1 MGWGLLI
8 FYVTNVTNETNVI
21 NVHFVGFSNKDC
33 WIFQQLFPAQKRYLC
48 TEFQSA
54 LNTAYPKTACA
65 KSYAH
70 RNYARNACPGT
81 QASPPAK
88 KIRPPVIIGRT

>member
-1 MGWGLLI
+1 MGGGLLI
-8 FYVTNVTNETNVI
+8 FYVANVANVA
-21 NVHFVGFSNKDC
+21 NVSKVHFCRILRQTHRILPYFAAD
-33 WIFQQLFPAQKRYLC
+33 FLTQKQYLC

-81 QASPPAK
+81 QALSGYAGVPAC
-88 KIRPPVIIGRT
+88 